1 MFDTSLVR
9 AHAVAA
15 PRRITLLA
23 SFLLHSVA
31 VVGVVALTLAS
42 TQLPA
47 NPPKQSDLYRPV
59 DPPAIP
65 PLPLG
70 QRQAPRAQVPTP
82 AKPKPAITPEQI
94 TAPPAVPEQAPLVPD
109 VRSSNAM
116 PAAASDTGPAGRD
129 PIGDPNGRRDG
140 VDIGQDVST
149 GPAGPGIYTPGA
161 AGVTSARV
169 ISRVEPRFPQ
179 ALIHGVRMATVV
191 VRCVIGKDGRI
202 HDSEVVTSSFPPF
215 NAAVIDA
222 LNQWKF
228 AAGMMHGQPV
238 DTWFELTVRFQVR

>member
-1 MFDTSLVR
+1 MFDTSVVR
-9 AHAVAA
+9 AHAVSA

-23 SFLLHSVA
+23 SFLIHSVA
-31 VVGVVALTLAS
+31 VVGAFVLTIAS

-47 NPPKQSDLYRPV
+47 SPPKQSDLYRPV
-59 DPPAIP
+59 DMPAIP

-70 QRQAPRAQVPTP
+70 QRQAARQQVATP
-82 AKPKPAITPEQI
+82 AKPKPLIAPQQI
-94 TAPPAVPEQAPLVPD
+94 TAPPVVPDQAPVIPD
-109 VRSSNAM
+109 APVSAM
-116 PAAASDTGPAGRD
+116 PAAAGTGQPGTDR
-129 PIGDPNGRRDG
+129 IGDPSGSPDG
-140 VDIGQDVST
+140 LDVGQDAST
-149 GPAGPGIYTPGA
+149 RPVGPGIYTPGA

-179 ALIHGVRMATVV
+179 ALIKGVRMATVV

-202 HDSEVVTSSFPPF
+202 HDPEVLTSSFAPF

-222 LNQWKF
+222 LNQWTF
-228 AAGMMHGQPV
+228 APGMMHGQPV

>member
-23 SFLLHSVA
+23 SLLIHSVA
-31 VVGVVALTLAS
+31 VVGAVALTLAS

-70 QRQAPRAQVPTP
+70 QRQAPRPQVTTP
-82 AKPKPAITPEQI
+82 AKPKPVITPQQI
-94 TAPPAVPEQAPLVPD
+94 TAPAVVPDQAPESD
-109 VRSSNAM
+109 AI
-116 PAAASDTGPAGRD
+116 PAAASDTGQAGPG

-140 VDIGQDVST
+140 VDIGQAAWT

-202 HDSEVVTSSFPPF
+202 HDPEVVTSSFPPF

-222 LNQWKF
+222 LNQWTF
-228 AAGMMHGQPV
+228 APGVMHGHPV

>member
-23 SFLLHSVA
+23 SFLIHSVA
-31 VVGVVALTLAS
+31 VVGAVALTLAS

-70 QRQAPRAQVPTP
+70 QRQAPRPQVTTP
-82 AKPKPAITPEQI
+82 AKPKPVIAPQQI
-94 TAPPAVPEQAPLVPD
+94 TAVPDQAPVVLDAPV
-109 VRSSNAM
+109 SNAM
-116 PAAASDTGPAGRD
+116 PASAADTGKAGRG
-129 PIGDPNGRRDG
+129 PIGDPSGRPDG
-140 VDIGQDVST
+140 VDLGQAAST

-179 ALIHGVRMATVV
+179 ALIRGVRMATVV

-202 HDSEVVTSSFPPF
+202 HDPEVVTSSFPPF

-228 AAGMMHGQPV
+228 VPGMMHGQPV

>member
-23 SFLLHSVA
+23 SLLIHSVA
-31 VVGVVALTLAS
+31 VVGAVALTLAS

-70 QRQAPRAQVPTP
+70 QRQAPRPQVTTP
-82 AKPKPAITPEQI
+82 AKPKPLITPQQI
-94 TAPPAVPEQAPLVPD
+94 TAPAVVQDQAPVVPD
-109 VRSSNAM
+109 APVSNAM
-116 PAAASDTGPAGRD
+116 PASASDTGQAGPGR
-129 PIGDPNGRRDG
+129 IGDPNGRRDG
-140 VDIGQDVST
+140 VDIGQDAST

-202 HDSEVVTSSFPPF
+202 HDPEVVTSSFPPF

-222 LNQWKF
+222 LNQWRF
-228 AAGMMHGQPV
+228 APGMMHGQPV
-238 DTWFELTVRFQVR
+238 DTWFELTVRFEVR

>member
-15 PRRITLLA
+15 SRRITLLA
-23 SFLLHSVA
+23 SLLIHSVA
-31 VVGVVALTLAS
+31 VVGAVALTLAS

-59 DPPAIP
+59 DAPAIP

-70 QRQAPRAQVPTP
+70 QRQAPLPQVTTT
-82 AKPKPAITPEQI
+82 AKPKPVIAPQQI
-94 TAPPAVPEQAPLVPD
+94 TAPAVMPDQAPVVPD
-109 VRSSNAM
+109 APVSDAM
-116 PAAASDTGPAGRD
+116 QAASDAGKAGPG

-140 VDIGQDVST
+140 VDIGQDAST

-202 HDSEVVTSSFPPF
+202 HDPEVVTSSFPPF

-222 LNQWKF
+222 LNQWRF
-228 AAGMMHGQPV
+228 APGMMHGQPV
-238 DTWFELTVRFQVR
+238 DTWFELTVRFEVR